1 MSPELIAILTVGIG
15 LCALI
20 YQTSRS
26 LRLDVRNDINQFQLE
41 MDQLRQEMDQFR
53 LDVRNDINQFRQE
66 VRDDINQLRQEM
78 DQFRQEVR
86 DDINQLRQEMDQFR
100 QEIRMDLGHNT
111 ERVARI
117 EGMLT
122 PKPWSGQDPTSPQ
135 TQTG

>member
-20 YQTSRS
+20 YQSSRS
-26 LRLDVRNDINQFQLE
+26 LRLDVRNDINQF
-41 MDQLRQEMDQFR
+41 
-53 LDVRNDINQFRQE
+53 
-66 VRDDINQLRQEM
+66 RQEM

-86 DDINQLRQEMDQFR
+86 DDINQLRQEMDQLR
-100 QEIRMDLGHNT
+100 QEIRMDLGHIT

>member
-20 YQTSRS
+20 YQSSRS
-26 LRLDVRNDINQFQLE
+26 LRLDVRNDINQFRLE
-41 MDQLRQEMDQFR
+41 MDLRQTRNDMDQFRNDMDQFR
-53 LDVRNDINQFRQE
+53 LDVRN
-66 VRDDINQLRQEM
+66 DINQLRQEM

-86 DDINQLRQEMDQFR
+86 DDINQLQQEMDQFR

-122 PKPWSGQDPTSPQ
+122 PKPWSGQNPTSPQ

>member
-20 YQTSRS
+20 YQSSRS
-26 LRLDVRNDINQFQLE
+26 LRLDVRNDINQF
-41 MDQLRQEMDQFR
+41 R
-53 LDVRNDINQFRQE
+53 L
-66 VRDDINQLRQEM
+66 EM

-86 DDINQLRQEMDQFR
+86 DDINQFRQEMDQLR
-100 QEIRMDLGHNT
+100 QEIRMDLGHIT

>member
-26 LRLDVRNDINQFQLE
+26 LRLDVRNDINQ
-41 MDQLRQEMDQFR
+41 LRQEMDQ
-53 LDVRNDINQFRQE
+53 L
-66 VRDDINQLRQEM
+66 
-78 DQFRQEVR
+78 
-86 DDINQLRQEMDQFR
+86 R
-100 QEIRMDLGHNT
+100 QEIRMDLGHIT

>member
-20 YQTSRS
+20 YQSSRS
-26 LRLDVRNDINQFQLE
+26 LRLDVRNE
-41 MDQLRQEMDQFR
+41 
-53 LDVRNDINQFRQE
+53 INQFR
-66 VRDDINQLRQEM
+66 LEM

-86 DDINQLRQEMDQFR
+86 DDINQLRQEMDQLR
-100 QEIRMDLGHNT
+100 QEIRMDLGHIT

>member
-20 YQTSRS
+20 YQSSRS
-26 LRLDVRNDINQFQLE
+26 LRLDVRNDIK
-41 MDQLRQEMDQFR
+41 QLRQEMDQFR
-53 LDVRNDINQFRQE
+53 LDVRNDINQ
-66 VRDDINQLRQEM
+66 LRQEM
-78 DQFRQEVR
+78 DQ
-86 DDINQLRQEMDQFR
+86 LR
-100 QEIRMDLGHNT
+100 QEIRMDLGHIT

>member
-20 YQTSRS
+20 YQSSRS
-26 LRLDVRNDINQFQLE
+26 LRLDVRNDINQLRLE
-41 MDQLRQEMDQFR
+41 MDQFRQEMDQ
-53 LDVRNDINQFRQE
+53 LRQE

-78 DQFRQEVR
+78 DQ
-86 DDINQLRQEMDQFR
+86 LR
-100 QEIRMDLGHNT
+100 QEIRMDLGHIT

>member
-26 LRLDVRNDINQFQLE
+26 LRLDVRNDISQLRLEMDLLRQE
-41 MDQLRQEMDQFR
+41 MDQLRQEMDQ
-53 LDVRNDINQFRQE
+53 LRQE
-66 VRDDINQLRQEM
+66 VRDDINQLRQE
-78 DQFRQEVR
+78 
-86 DDINQLRQEMDQFR
+86 LDQFR
-100 QEIRMDLGHNT
+100 QEIRIDLGHIT

-122 PKPWSGQDPTSPQ
+122 PKPWSGQDPTSPK

>member
-26 LRLDVRNDINQFQLE
+26 LRLDVRNDISQLRLE
-41 MDQLRQEMDQFR
+41 MDQLRQE
-53 LDVRNDINQFRQE
+53 VK
-66 VRDDINQLRQEM
+66 DDINQLRQEL
-78 DQFRQEVR
+78 DQ
-86 DDINQLRQEMDQFR
+86 LR
-100 QEIRMDLGHNT
+100 QEIRMDLGHIT

-122 PKPWSGQDPTSPQ
+122 PKPWSGQDPTSPK

>member
-1 MSPELIAILTVGIG
+1 
-15 LCALI
+15 
-20 YQTSRS
+20 
-26 LRLDVRNDINQFQLE
+26 
-41 MDQLRQEMDQFR
+41 MDQL
-53 LDVRNDINQFRQE
+53 RQE

-78 DQFRQEVR
+78 D
-86 DDINQLRQEMDQFR
+86 NLR
-100 QEIRMDLGHNT
+100 QEIRMDLGHIT

>member
-20 YQTSRS
+20 YQSSRS
-26 LRLDVRNDINQFQLE
+26 LRHDVRN
-41 MDQLRQEMDQFR
+41 
-53 LDVRNDINQFRQE
+53 
-66 VRDDINQLRQEM
+66 DINQLRQEM

-86 DDINQLRQEMDQFR
+86 NDINQLRLEMDQFR
-100 QEIRMDLGHNT
+100 EEVRNDINQLRLEMDQLREEIRKDLGHIT

-122 PKPWSGQDPTSPQ
+122 PKPWSGQDPNSPQ
-135 TQTG
+135 KQTG

>member
-20 YQTSRS
+20 YQSSRS
-26 LRLDVRNDINQFQLE
+26 LRLDVRNDINQF
-41 MDQLRQEMDQFR
+41 
-53 LDVRNDINQFRQE
+53 
-66 VRDDINQLRQEM
+66 RQEM

-86 DDINQLRQEMDQFR
+86 NDINQLRQEMDQLRQEVRDDIKQLRQEMDQLR
-100 QEIRMDLGHNT
+100 QEIRMDLGHIT

>member
-26 LRLDVRNDINQFQLE
+26 LRLDVRNDISQLRLEMDLLRQE
-41 MDQLRQEMDQFR
+41 MDQLRQE
-53 LDVRNDINQFRQE
+53 VK
-66 VRDDINQLRQEM
+66 DDINQLRLEM
-78 DQFRQEVR
+78 DQFRQEL
-86 DDINQLRQEMDQFR
+86 DQLRQE
-100 QEIRMDLGHNT
+100 IRIDLGHIT

-122 PKPWSGQDPTSPQ
+122 PKPWSGQDPTSPK

>member
-26 LRLDVRNDINQFQLE
+26 LRLDVRNDINQFRLE

-53 LDVRNDINQFRQE
+53 LDVRNDIN
-66 VRDDINQLRQEM
+66 
-78 DQFRQEVR
+78 QFRQEVR

>member
-26 LRLDVRNDINQFQLE
+26 LRLDVRNDISQLRLEMDLLRQE
-41 MDQLRQEMDQFR
+41 MDQLRQEMDQ
-53 LDVRNDINQFRQE
+53 LRQE
-66 VRDDINQLRQEM
+66 VKDDINQLRQEL
-78 DQFRQEVR
+78 E
-86 DDINQLRQEMDQFR
+86 QLR
-100 QEIRMDLGHNT
+100 QEIRMDLGHIT

-122 PKPWSGQDPTSPQ
+122 PKPWSGQDPTSPK

>member
-26 LRLDVRNDINQFQLE
+26 LRLDVRNDINQFRLE
-41 MDQLRQEMDQFR
+41 MDQL
-53 LDVRNDINQFRQE
+53 RQE

-78 DQFRQEVR
+78 DQ
-86 DDINQLRQEMDQFR
+86 LR
-100 QEIRMDLGHNT
+100 QEIRMDLGHIT

>member
-1 MSPELIAILTVGIG
+1 MSPELIAILPVGIG

-26 LRLDVRNDINQFQLE
+26 LRLDVRNDISQLRLE
-41 MDQLRQEMDQFR
+41 MDQLRQEVKD
-53 LDVRNDINQFRQE
+53 E
-66 VRDDINQLRQEM
+66 INQLRQEM
-78 DQFRQEVR
+78 DQFRQEVK
-86 DDINQLRQEMDQFR
+86 DEINQFRQELDQFR
-100 QEIRMDLGHNT
+100 QEIRIDLGHNT

-122 PKPWSGQDPTSPQ
+122 PKPWSGQDPTSPK

>member
-26 LRLDVRNDINQFQLE
+26 LRLDVRNDIK
-41 MDQLRQEMDQFR
+41 QLRQEMDQFR
-53 LDVRNDINQFRQE
+53 LDVRNDINQ
-66 VRDDINQLRQEM
+66 LRQEM
-78 DQFRQEVR
+78 DQ
-86 DDINQLRQEMDQFR
+86 LR
-100 QEIRMDLGHNT
+100 QEIRMDLGHIT

-122 PKPWSGQDPTSPQ
+122 PKPWSGQNPTSPQ

>member
-26 LRLDVRNDINQFQLE
+26 LRLDVRNDISQLRLEMDLLRQE
-41 MDQLRQEMDQFR
+41 MDQLRQELDQ
-53 LDVRNDINQFRQE
+53 LRQE
-66 VRDDINQLRQEM
+66 VRDDINQLRQE
-78 DQFRQEVR
+78 
-86 DDINQLRQEMDQFR
+86 LDQFR
-100 QEIRMDLGHNT
+100 QEIRIDLGHIT

-122 PKPWSGQDPTSPQ
+122 PKPWSGQDPTSPK

>member
-26 LRLDVRNDINQFQLE
+26 LRLDVRNDINQF
-41 MDQLRQEMDQFR
+41 RQEMDQ
-53 LDVRNDINQFRQE
+53 LRQE

-78 DQFRQEVR
+78 DQ
-86 DDINQLRQEMDQFR
+86 LR
-100 QEIRMDLGHNT
+100 QEIRMDLGHIT

>member
-26 LRLDVRNDINQFQLE
+26 LRLDVRNDISQLRLE
-41 MDQLRQEMDQFR
+41 MDQLRQE
-53 LDVRNDINQFRQE
+53 VK
-66 VRDDINQLRQEM
+66 
-78 DQFRQEVR
+78 

-122 PKPWSGQDPTSPQ
+122 PKPWSGKDPTSPK

>member
-26 LRLDVRNDINQFQLE
+26 LRLDVRNDISQLRLEMDLLRQE
-41 MDQLRQEMDQFR
+41 MDQLRQEMDQ
-53 LDVRNDINQFRQE
+53 LRQE
-66 VRDDINQLRQEM
+66 VKDDINQLRQEM
-78 DQFRQEVR
+78 DQ
-86 DDINQLRQEMDQFR
+86 LR
-100 QEIRMDLGHNT
+100 QEIRMDLGHIT
-111 ERVARI
+111 ERVAWI

-122 PKPWSGQDPTSPQ
+122 PKPWSGQDPTSPK